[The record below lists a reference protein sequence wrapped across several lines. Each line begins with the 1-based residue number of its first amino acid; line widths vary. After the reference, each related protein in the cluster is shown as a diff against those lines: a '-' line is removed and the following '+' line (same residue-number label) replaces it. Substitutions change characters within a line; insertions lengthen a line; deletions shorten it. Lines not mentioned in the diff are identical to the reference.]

1 VVQFKEY
8 VRKKAKKRNFKEK
21 SRLIILNE
29 DSFEEIFSIGL
40 TPMNIFVV
48 GTLGAIAIVIVTT
61 FIIAFTPL
69 REYIPGYASTNLRNE
84 ATQLALKSDSLTT
97 ALKNNDAYINGIKDV
112 LTGKIKPEK
121 FNKDSILSVDTEKP
135 SLESA
140 TASESEKQLREEVY
154 QEEKAAKK
162 IEKKKRRK

>member
-1 VVQFKEY
+1 MSE
-8 VRKKAKKRNFKEK
+8 KKLKREILKKKLFAK

-48 GTLGAIAIVIVTT
+48 GSIGAMAIVIITT

-69 REYIPGYASTNLRNE
+69 REFIPGYASTNLRKE
-84 ATQLALKSDSLTT
+84 ATELALKSDSLTT
-97 ALKNNDAYINGIKDV
+97 VLKFNEAYINGIKNV
-112 LTGKIKPEK
+112 LTGNIKAEK
-121 FNKDSILSVDTEKP
+121 FNKDSILNMDIEKP

-140 TASESEKQLREEVY
+140 AASASEKTLREEVAE
-154 QEEKAAKK
+154 EEKTARKAEKR
-162 IEKKKRRK
+162 KKKR